1 MKFTNVL
8 RDIIL
13 EASRYDILVNKF
25 AKSKKKA
32 SGKVIKPKID
42 LETLRMLMLADPTTK
57 SGEDTNPAEGQVE
70 KVGKYSQW
78 IIKQWMALQQKAD
91 EERFTW
97 Y

>member
-32 SGKVIKPKID
+32 SGKNNQ
-42 LETLRMLMLADPTTK
+42 T
-57 SGEDTNPAEGQVE
+57 
-70 KVGKYSQW
+70 
-78 IIKQWMALQQKAD
+78 
-91 EERFTW
+91 
-97 Y
+97 